1 MSANSFSIQFVG
13 SGNAWSKPPVNYN
26 TNAVVRANGHAW
38 LIDCGLLCPL
48 ALKDFGISQSDIDGI
63 FISHLHG
70 DHVLGLEELLFVRYY
85 ACASRHNLWIPSDFL
100 SENAINSG
108 THIWQNC
115 LRAAM
120 GSTPDNADSPLTLQ
134 DFADIHEIIPETP
147 CNILGVECQIFK
159 TIHAGNRPSFGIT
172 LNRRVAYT
180 SDCTFS
186 LSRIESLL
194 NSGIETIF
202 HETFFAPLFPGCI
215 HTSFDELAELPRA
228 MTKHIILMHYSD
240 MTTQKDFERAE
251 SLGFRIAHPGEVFT
265 FE

>member
-48 ALKDFGISQSDIDGI
+48 ALKDFGISQSEIEGI

-85 ACASRHNLWIPSDFL
+85 AYAGRHILWIPRDFL
-100 SENAINSG
+100 TAEATKNG
-108 THIWQNC
+108 THIWNNC
-115 LRAAM
+115 LQAAM
-120 GSTPDNADSPLTLQ
+120 GSTPENADTPLSLH
-134 DFADIHEIIPETP
+134 DFADIHEVIPDIP
-147 CNILGVECQIFK
+147 CSIFGVECQIFK
-159 TIHAGNRPSFGIT
+159 TLHAGNRPSFGIT

-180 SDCTFS
+180 ADCTFS
-186 LSRIESLL
+186 LERIETLL

-215 HTSFDELAELPRA
+215 HTSFEELAELPRTVA
-228 MTKHIILMHYSD
+228 EHIILMHYSD
-240 MTTQKDFERAE
+240 MTTQNDFKRAE
-251 SLGFRIAHPGEVFT
+251 SLGFRIAHPGEVFR